1 MMKQQYSN
9 PIATR
14 LFGVLCAGFF
24 LLPGVGFSSPESSGI
39 AAAIPIQMNMTVFTI
54 IGAMLLTSITM
65 FFIFKSRFNSATAEL
80 KDIAGELSQ
89 TRQHL
94 TETSHELE
102 TTKTDL
108 KSTTSRYQ
116 GILFDAQVGMFQ
128 MDLKGQ
134 CTYINTALQELS
146 GLYPKKALKE
156 GLHSALHPDDREAFQ
171 EAWAQFTEG
180 DQPFQMR
187 CRFKHAKGREVHV
200 VCSANKVLNERKY
213 PESYI
218 GWVSD
223 VTAFHEEG
231 LRLEAHTARYAQFVD
246 ETVEGYFQLV
256 PETPIPLTG
265 SAAKMT
271 KAIMDGMTLAN
282 CNETFAAM
290 YGTSPSKLEGKA
302 MNTLQGGCGPFKN
315 ADSVKQFVESE
326 YKAIDLET
334 VRQDPRGNRLSLLN
348 NVVGLIEDHKLV
360 GIWGSQRNISQQK
373 REKAELSS
381 QAVFMRRILDALP
394 ADVHVKDTRC
404 RYLYASQ
411 KLADRTGI
419 PQEDWIGKT
428 VLEVMPATSRD
439 HDQSAIEVMKTNKMA
454 RTERPYEARGK
465 NGWMET
471 IQIPLVS
478 SDGLVEGVVGLSL
491 EISDRKKKEEEARKQ
506 RQLLDQ
512 QLKLRDAEL
521 GKSQEEHGKTA
532 ITLRDTTQKLRIRE
546 AELENRENDFKQQLT
561 ERKRAEH
568 VLRKNEETLLTR
580 QKQLEQQLSN
590 RLDQLDQETDK
601 RKKWEE
607 LIGIKENELRKLE
620 QQSLARKKQLE
631 EEIALRE
638 QTQINLTTS
647 QAGLE
652 KYRRELELL
661 SKNSEQERAALSQK
675 HEQKFGEEHVA
686 RQQAERKLK
695 RTNELLQKTQERL
708 KQLTE
713 QHASELEHEVSERKT
728 ATTKL
733 IQSAEELDDLKQQF
747 NLRIEEETKALK
759 HELSQKQIRER
770 ALRQHEK
777 DLDGRIREL
786 EKSLQQKVKEHAEQ
800 IQAREGA
807 EVQRQQMESKL
818 EQFNLRQKSL
828 VERETQK
835 LNLNIAETRLE
846 EVKLRKAVGDLQQAK
861 EELETLVEAR
871 TTELEQAR
879 VEQQKLTDALS
890 GTQAQLEQLS
900 KNQSALVAKE
910 TSSLQGEIEK
920 LRQTEHDLHEREE
933 QLKADSASLETT
945 IQELSAKL
953 QSEIRKRE
961 ETAKD
966 LNELQ
971 VAFDAS
977 QDNVGELLEQS
988 TKELTEQIKQH
999 KQTETELQK
1008 TEASLK
1014 QQADVLKETLATR
1027 SNELAEARKERE
1039 KAELELMQT
1048 IERSGQSAK
1057 EIEATIEEIKKEHQL
1072 DIVRLKDEQKEVRQ
1086 KEKYYRSLFQSSADA
1101 FLQIDPKTGKIHSAN
1116 LAAARLFGEEST
1128 KPLTD
1133 KTLDALSPKQQPDNA
1148 PSPDM
1153 AKARIHSTLET
1164 GHDSFE
1170 WQFKKTDD
1178 TPFHGLVSL
1187 STIEIEER
1195 QLILAVVQDIS
1206 EIKKTQIELQQTID
1220 EAHAANR
1227 MNSTLVDEVAE
1238 TVQTSLDPVVESSAA
1253 LEKAENISVEQK
1265 LSMAV
1270 INRNCRSLIDMM
1282 NYRRE
1287 LSHLADGSDEIES
1300 AKCDLHEL
1308 IKDLDKQFSQRA
1320 GTKKLFFA
1328 VSYAQYQSAN
1338 NVPKLVETD
1347 EAKVRKVLGILLG
1360 YALENT
1366 GKGRIGLHAT
1376 RKASGEDSVTVAFE
1390 LAYTGSNK
1398 EDELLNR
1405 VFGSQDSEHAEME
1418 DMKYGLSL
1426 ARRYL
1431 RMLGGEI
1438 SLEYR
1443 QGDVTALA
1451 IDFHFKKVASEIV
1464 MPGKDDETVVGAA

>member
-1 MMKQQYSN
+1 MKQPYKKST
-9 PIATR
+9 ASA
-14 LFGVLCAGFF
+14 LFGALCAGLSLF
-24 LLPGVGFSSPESSGI
+24 PVVGFSSPESSGI
-39 AAAIPIQMNMTVFTI
+39 AAAVPVQMNMTAFMI
-54 IGAMLLTSITM
+54 IGVMLLTSITM
-65 FFIFKSRFNSATAEL
+65 FFIFKARFNSASAEL
-80 KDIAGELSQ
+80 KDITGELSQ

-108 KSTTSRYQ
+108 KNTTSRYQ

-128 MDLKGQ
+128 MDLDGK
-134 CTYINTALQELS
+134 CTYINTAMQELS

-156 GLHSALHPDDREAFQ
+156 GLQSALHPDDRKAFQ
-171 EAWAQFTEG
+171 EEWAKFTDG

-200 VCSANKVLNERKY
+200 VCSASKVLNERKY
-213 PESYI
+213 AESYI

-223 VTAFHEEG
+223 ATAFHEEG
-231 LRLEAHTARYAQFVD
+231 LHLEARTARYAQFVD

-256 PETPIPLTG
+256 PETPIPLTDSSG
-265 SAAKMT
+265 KMT
-271 KAIMDGMTLAN
+271 KAIMDKMILSN

-290 YGTSPSKLEGKA
+290 YGTSPSQLKGKA
-302 MNTLQGGCGPFKN
+302 INALQGGCGPFKN
-315 ADSVKQFVESE
+315 ADTVKKFVASE
-326 YKAIDLET
+326 YKAIDLES

-348 NVVGLIEDHKLV
+348 NVVGLIEDNKLV

-381 QAVFMRRILDALP
+381 QAQFMRRILDALP

-411 KLADRTGI
+411 KLADRTSI

-428 VLEVMPATSRD
+428 VFEVMPATPRD
-439 HDQSAIEVMKTNKMA
+439 HDKSGIEVMKRNKIA
-454 RTERPYEARGK
+454 RTERPYEAQGK

-478 SDGLVEGVVGLSL
+478 KEGLVEGVVGLSF
-491 EISDRKKKEEEARKQ
+491 EISERKKKEEEARQQ
-506 RQLLDQ
+506 RQQLDQ
-512 QLKLRDAEL
+512 QLKLRSGEL
-521 GKSQEEHGKTA
+521 SKSQDEHGKTA

-546 AELENRENDFKQQLT
+546 AELENREHEFKQQLT

-568 VLRKNEETLLTR
+568 VLRHNEETLLTR
-580 QKQLEQQLSN
+580 QKQLEQQLSS
-590 RLDQLDQETDK
+590 RLDQLEHETDK

-607 LIGIKENELRKLE
+607 LIAIKEDELRKFE
-620 QQSLARKKQLE
+620 QQSLARSKQLE

-638 QTQINLTTS
+638 QTQMNLTTS
-647 QAGLE
+647 QTGLE
-652 KYRRELELL
+652 KYRQELELL
-661 SKNSEQERAALSQK
+661 SKEREQEKTVLSNK
-675 HEQKFGEEHVA
+675 HEKEFCAEQTS
-686 RQQAERKLK
+686 RQQAERQLK
-695 RTNELLQKTQERL
+695 KTDGLLEKTQARL
-708 KQLTE
+708 KELTE
-713 QHASELEHEVSERKT
+713 QHAAELEHEVSERKI

-733 IQSAEELDDLKQQF
+733 IQSAEELDELKQQF
-747 NLRIEEETKALK
+747 GLRIEEETKALK
-759 HELSQKQIRER
+759 HELSQKQIREK

-786 EKSLQQKVKEHAEQ
+786 EKALQLKVKEHGEQ

-807 EVQRQQMESKL
+807 EVQRQQMEGKL
-818 EQFNLRQKSL
+818 EQFNVRQKAL

-846 EVKLRKAVGDLQQAK
+846 EIKLRKAVGDLQQAK
-861 EELETLVEAR
+861 EDLENLVEAR
-871 TTELEQAR
+871 TAELEQAR
-879 VEQQKLTDALS
+879 MEQQKLTDALS
-890 GTQAQLEQLS
+890 GTKGQLKQVS

-910 TSSLQGEIEK
+910 TSGLQDEIGK
-920 LRQTEHDLHEREE
+920 LKQTEHDLHKREE
-933 QLKADSASLETT
+933 QLKADSANLEST
-945 IQELSAKL
+945 IQSLSAKL
-953 QSEIRKRE
+953 QSETSHRE
-961 ETAKD
+961 ETTKKLND
-966 LNELQ
+966 LQ
-971 VAFDAS
+971 MAFDAS
-977 QDNVGELLEQS
+977 QDNVGELLEQN
-988 TKELTEQIKQH
+988 TRELTEQIKQH
-999 KQTETELQK
+999 KQTEAGLQK
-1008 TEASLK
+1008 TEADLK
-1014 QQADVLKETLATR
+1014 QQATVLEENLATR
-1027 SNELAEARKERE
+1027 TNELTEARKERE
-1039 KAELELMQT
+1039 KAELELLQT

-1057 EIEATIEEIKKEHQL
+1057 EIEVTIEEIKKEHQ
-1072 DIVRLKDEQKEVRQ
+1072 DEIGRIKDEQKEVRQ
-1086 KEKYYRSLFQSSADA
+1086 KEKHYRSLFQSSADA
-1101 FLQIDPKTGKIHSAN
+1101 FLQIDPKNGKVQSAN
-1116 LAAARLFGEEST
+1116 LAAAKLFGEET
-1128 KPLTD
+1128 THALAE
-1133 KTLDALSPKQQPDNA
+1133 KTLDALSPKLQPDNT

-1153 AKARIHSTLET
+1153 AKARLHSALET

-1170 WQFKKTDD
+1170 WQFQKSDD

-1187 STIEIEER
+1187 STIEVEEQ

-1206 EIKKTQIELQQTID
+1206 GIKQTQTELQQTID

-1227 MNSTLVDEVAE
+1227 MNSKVVDEVTEA
-1238 TVQTSLDPVVESSAA
+1238 VQTSLDPVVESSAA

-1265 LSMAV
+1265 LGMAV

-1287 LSHLADGSDEIES
+1287 LSHVADGSDEIES

-1308 IKDLDKQFSQRA
+1308 IKDLDEQFCQRA
-1320 GTKKLFFA
+1320 ETKKLFFA

-1347 EAKVRKVLGILLG
+1347 ETKVRKVLEILLG
-1360 YALENT
+1360 YALANT

-1376 RKASGEDSVTVAFE
+1376 RKVSGEDSVTVAFE
-1390 LAYTGSNK
+1390 LAYTGTTK
-1398 EDELLNR
+1398 QDELLSR
-1405 VFGSQDSEHAEME
+1405 VFGSKDSEHTEME

-1426 ARRYL
+1426 ARRYI

-1451 IDFHFKKVASEIV
+1451 IDFLFKKVASEIV
-1464 MPGKDDETVVGAA
+1464 MPGKDDEKVVGAA